1 MHVPFTSFHKESSVP
16 GYSRRYLCR
25 YLKFWWRELEK
36 MELVSNGTRSSLDRP
51 LHGSF
56 SKFLVNGKRPRSRKK
71 IGWAWY
77 RKMCGVGK
85 RSINLSLPRPRVFF
99 AIVFM
104 ISPHY
109 FLEAWNRLVGSLPVP
124 GRFWNSIICNHFF
137 RTLSVKVKGLCYCVF
152 KWLNFRNLGW

>member
-85 RSINLSLPRPRVFF
+85 RSINLSLPSPRVFF

-109 FLEAWNRLVGSLPVP
+109 FLEACSRLQSECFQGTRRSKNDLLDQA
-124 GRFWNSIICNHFF
+124 F
-137 RTLSVKVKGLCYCVF
+137 LSCIGALKVL
-152 KWLNFRNLGW
+152 